1 LDYFSRWGCD
11 EGMEETNN
19 NFKGVRLHVH
29 DWNYETVIEHEKD
42 AWKIGRLLRATRK
55 WL

>member
-1 LDYFSRWGCD
+1 
-11 EGMEETNN
+11 MEETNN

-42 AWKIGRLLRATRK
+42 AWKTSRTFVEGHKKVALIPC
-55 WL
+55 